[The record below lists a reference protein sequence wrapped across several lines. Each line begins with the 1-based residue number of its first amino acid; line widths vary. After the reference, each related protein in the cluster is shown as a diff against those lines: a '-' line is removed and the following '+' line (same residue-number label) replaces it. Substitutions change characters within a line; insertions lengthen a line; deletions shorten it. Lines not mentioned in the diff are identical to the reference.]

1 MTTPH
6 YIGLTENTFKG
17 RLHKHKNSFTCESK
31 KNATKLSSFVWEN
44 KHANTEKHQ
53 QNGKYW
59 TKRSLM
65 NQGQES
71 ACYV

>member
-6 YIGLTENTFKG
+6 YIALTENTFKG

-44 KHANTEKHQ
+44 KHANTDKHQ
-53 QNGKYW
+53 
-59 TKRSLM
+59 
-65 NQGQES
+65 
-71 ACYV
+71 